1 MATRTYEI
9 KGKYTD
15 GTDYI
20 AGTFTVSDGTNGT
33 NGTNGKDALVYPN
46 VIQTNAPTVGVM
58 KVLVSTDFN
67 RTPVIN
73 DEFIGVCQYE
83 TNKSFIAVWRVQ
95 LVSGGNVT
103 CNIVNYVITT
113 GATGQK
119 GADGTNGTNG
129 SNGLD
134 ALTTIFI
141 PTLTTGDT
149 GEIVTFETD
158 SFNRYPEIG
167 DRFYCPV
174 NLPNNRSGIATFG
187 VTEVDST
194 NTTTALLLYTE
205 TTGKTGAAGQQGK
218 GIASVQVV
226 EV

>member
-15 GTDYI
+15 GTDYT

-46 VIQTNAPTVGVM
+46 VIQTGAPTVGAM

-95 LVSGGNVT
+95 LVSGENVT

-129 SNGLD
+129 KDGADGVGFYYTTD
-134 ALTTIFI
+134 AS
-141 PTLTTGDT
+141 TGT
-149 GEIVTFETD
+149 
-158 SFNRYPEIG
+158 
-167 DRFYCPV
+167 
-174 NLPNNRSGIATFG
+174 SGISTLLSNIMPSGIKVDDFLVNANG
-187 VTEVDST
+187 KVCQVTEISGTNVSAQYRTST
-194 NTTTALLLYTE
+194 KGA
-205 TTGKTGAAGQQGK
+205 TGATGSPGATGK

>member
-15 GTDYI
+15 GTDYT

-46 VIQTNAPTVGVM
+46 VIQTGAPTVGAM

-95 LVSGGNVT
+95 LVSGENVT

-129 SNGLD
+129 KDGVGFYY
-134 ALTTIFI
+134 TTD
-141 PTLTTGDT
+141 TTTGT
-149 GEIVTFETD
+149 TPISTLL
-158 SFNRYPEIG
+158 SNIMP
-167 DRFYCPV
+167 
-174 NLPNNRSGIATFG
+174 SGIKVNDFLVNANG
-187 VTEVDST
+187 KVCQVTSIQGNTVST
-194 NTTTALLLYTE
+194 GYRTSIKGA
-205 TTGKTGAAGQQGK
+205 TGAAGSPGATGK

>member
-15 GTDYI
+15 GTDYT

-46 VIQTNAPTVGVM
+46 VIQTNAPTVGAM

-95 LVSGGNVT
+95 LVSGENVT

-119 GADGTNGTNG
+119 GADGTDGTNG
-129 SNGLD
+129 KDGADGVGFYYTTD
-134 ALTTIFI
+134 AS
-141 PTLTTGDT
+141 TGT
-149 GEIVTFETD
+149 
-158 SFNRYPEIG
+158 
-167 DRFYCPV
+167 
-174 NLPNNRSGIATFG
+174 SGISTLLSNIMPSGIKVDDFLVNANG
-187 VTEVDST
+187 KVCQVTEISGT
-194 NTTTALLLYTE
+194 NVSAQYRTSIKGA
-205 TTGKTGAAGQQGK
+205 TGATGSPGATGK

>member
-15 GTDYI
+15 GTDYT

-46 VIQTNAPTVGVM
+46 VIQTNAPTVGAM

-73 DEFIGVCQYE
+73 DAFIGVCQYE

-103 CNIVNYVITT
+103 CNIVSFVITT

-119 GADGTNGTNG
+119 GADGTNGING
-129 SNGLD
+129 KNGAD
-134 ALTTIFI
+134 GVGFYYTTD
-141 PTLTTGDT
+141 TTTGT
-149 GEIVTFETD
+149 TPISTLL
-158 SFNRYPEIG
+158 SNIMP
-167 DRFYCPV
+167 
-174 NLPNNRSGIATFG
+174 SGIKVDDFLVNANG
-187 VTEVDST
+187 KVCQVTSIQGNTVST
-194 NTTTALLLYTE
+194 GYRTSIKGA
-205 TTGKTGAAGQQGK
+205 TGAAGSPGATGK

>member
-1 MATRTYEI
+1 MAARTYEI

-15 GTDYI
+15 GTDYT

-46 VIQTNAPTVGVM
+46 VIQTNAPTVGAM

-95 LVSGGNVT
+95 LVSGENVT

-119 GADGTNGTNG
+119 GADGTNGKNG
-129 SNGLD
+129 KDGADGVGFYYTTD
-134 ALTTIFI
+134 AS
-141 PTLTTGDT
+141 TGT
-149 GEIVTFETD
+149 
-158 SFNRYPEIG
+158 
-167 DRFYCPV
+167 
-174 NLPNNRSGIATFG
+174 SGISTLLSNIMPSGIKVDDFLVNANG
-187 VTEVDST
+187 KVCQVTEISGT
-194 NTTTALLLYTE
+194 NVSAQYRTSIKGA
-205 TTGKTGAAGQQGK
+205 TGATGSPGATGK

>member
-15 GTDYI
+15 GTDYT

-46 VIQTNAPTVGVM
+46 VIQTDAPTVGAM

-95 LVSGGNVT
+95 LVSEENVT

-129 SNGLD
+129 KDGVGFYY
-134 ALTTIFI
+134 TTD
-141 PTLTTGDT
+141 TTTGT
-149 GEIVTFETD
+149 TPISTLL
-158 SFNRYPEIG
+158 SNIMP
-167 DRFYCPV
+167 
-174 NLPNNRSGIATFG
+174 SGIKVNDFLVNANG
-187 VTEVDST
+187 KVCQVTSIQGNTVST
-194 NTTTALLLYTE
+194 GYRTSIKGA
-205 TTGKTGAAGQQGK
+205 TGAAGSPGATGK

>member
-15 GTDYI
+15 GTDYT

-46 VIQTNAPTVGVM
+46 VIQTDAPTVGAM

-95 LVSGGNVT
+95 LVSGENVT

-129 SNGLD
+129 KDGVGFYY
-134 ALTTIFI
+134 TTD
-141 PTLTTGDT
+141 TTTGT
-149 GEIVTFETD
+149 TPISTLL
-158 SFNRYPEIG
+158 SNIMP
-167 DRFYCPV
+167 
-174 NLPNNRSGIATFG
+174 SGIKVDDFLVNANG
-187 VTEVDST
+187 KVCQVTSIQGNTVST
-194 NTTTALLLYTE
+194 GYRTSIKGA
-205 TTGKTGAAGQQGK
+205 TGAAGSPGATGK

>member
-15 GTDYI
+15 GTDYT

-46 VIQTNAPTVGVM
+46 VIQTDAPTVGAM

-73 DEFIGVCQYE
+73 DEFIGVCKYE

-95 LVSGGNVT
+95 LVSGENVT

-129 SNGLD
+129 KNGADGVGFYYTTD
-134 ALTTIFI
+134 AS
-141 PTLTTGDT
+141 TGT
-149 GEIVTFETD
+149 
-158 SFNRYPEIG
+158 
-167 DRFYCPV
+167 
-174 NLPNNRSGIATFG
+174 SGISTLLSNIMPSGIKVDDFLVNANG
-187 VTEVDST
+187 KVCQVTEISGT
-194 NTTTALLLYTE
+194 NVSAQYRTSIKGA
-205 TTGKTGAAGQQGK
+205 TGATGSPGATGK

>member
-15 GTDYI
+15 GTDYT

-33 NGTNGKDALVYPN
+33 NGTNGKDALVYLN
-46 VIQTNAPTVGVM
+46 VIQTNAPTVGAM

-95 LVSGGNVT
+95 LVSGENVT

-129 SNGLD
+129 KDGVGFYY
-134 ALTTIFI
+134 TTD
-141 PTLTTGDT
+141 TTTGT
-149 GEIVTFETD
+149 TPISTLL
-158 SFNRYPEIG
+158 SNIMP
-167 DRFYCPV
+167 
-174 NLPNNRSGIATFG
+174 SGIKVNDFLVNANG
-187 VTEVDST
+187 KVCQVTSIQGNTVST
-194 NTTTALLLYTE
+194 GYRTSIKGA
-205 TTGKTGAAGQQGK
+205 TGAAGSPGATGK

>member
-15 GTDYI
+15 GTDYT

-46 VIQTNAPTVGVM
+46 VIQTDAPTVGAM

-95 LVSGGNVT
+95 LVSRENVT

-129 SNGLD
+129 KDGADGVGFYYTTD
-134 ALTTIFI
+134 AS
-141 PTLTTGDT
+141 TGT
-149 GEIVTFETD
+149 
-158 SFNRYPEIG
+158 
-167 DRFYCPV
+167 
-174 NLPNNRSGIATFG
+174 SGISTLLSNIMPSGIKVDDFLVNANG
-187 VTEVDST
+187 KVCQVTEISGT
-194 NTTTALLLYTE
+194 NVSAQYRTSIKGA
-205 TTGKTGAAGQQGK
+205 TGATGSPGATGK

>member
-15 GTDYI
+15 GTDYT

-46 VIQTNAPTVGVM
+46 VIQTGAPTVGAM

-95 LVSGGNVT
+95 LVSGENVT

-129 SNGLD
+129 KDGVGFYYTTD
-134 ALTTIFI
+134 AS
-141 PTLTTGDT
+141 TGT
-149 GEIVTFETD
+149 
-158 SFNRYPEIG
+158 
-167 DRFYCPV
+167 
-174 NLPNNRSGIATFG
+174 SGISTLLSNIMPSGIKVDNFLVNANG
-187 VTEVDST
+187 KVCQVTEISGT
-194 NTTTALLLYTE
+194 NVSAQYRTSIKGA
-205 TTGKTGAAGQQGK
+205 TGATGSPGATGK

>member
-1 MATRTYEI
+1 MATRTYVI

-15 GTDYI
+15 GTDYT

-46 VIQTNAPTVGVM
+46 VIQTGAPTVGAM

-95 LVSGGNVT
+95 LVSEENVT

-113 GATGQK
+113 GATGSP
-119 GADGTNGTNG
+119 GAT
-129 SNGLD
+129 
-134 ALTTIFI
+134 
-141 PTLTTGDT
+141 
-149 GEIVTFETD
+149 
-158 SFNRYPEIG
+158 
-167 DRFYCPV
+167 
-174 NLPNNRSGIATFG
+174 
-187 VTEVDST
+187 
-194 NTTTALLLYTE
+194 
-205 TTGKTGAAGQQGK
+205 GK

>member
-15 GTDYI
+15 GTDYT

-46 VIQTNAPTVGVM
+46 VIQTAAPTVGAM

-95 LVSGGNVT
+95 LVSGENVT

-119 GADGTNGTNG
+119 GADGTNG
-129 SNGLD
+129 LD

-141 PTLTTGDT
+141 PTLTT
-149 GEIVTFETD
+149 EK
-158 SFNRYPEIG
+158 
-167 DRFYCPV
+167 
-174 NLPNNRSGIATFG
+174 L
-187 VTEVDST
+187 
-194 NTTTALLLYTE
+194 
-205 TTGKTGAAGQQGK
+205 
-218 GIASVQVV
+218 
-226 EV
+226 

>member
-15 GTDYI
+15 GTDYT

-33 NGTNGKDALVYPN
+33 NGTNGKSALVYPN
-46 VIQTNAPTVGVM
+46 VIQTGAPTVGAM

-95 LVSGGNVT
+95 LVSGENVT

-129 SNGLD
+129 KDGADGVGFYYTTD
-134 ALTTIFI
+134 AS
-141 PTLTTGDT
+141 TGT
-149 GEIVTFETD
+149 
-158 SFNRYPEIG
+158 
-167 DRFYCPV
+167 
-174 NLPNNRSGIATFG
+174 SGISTLLSNIMPSGIKVDDFLVNANG
-187 VTEVDST
+187 KVCQVTEISGT
-194 NTTTALLLYTE
+194 NVSAQYRTSIKGA
-205 TTGKTGAAGQQGK
+205 TGATGSPGATGK

>member
-15 GTDYI
+15 GTDYT

-46 VIQTNAPTVGVM
+46 VIQTDAPTVGAM

-95 LVSGGNVT
+95 LVSGENVT

-129 SNGLD
+129 KDGADGVGFYYTTDATSGTTGISTLLSNIIPTGVKIGDFLVN
-134 ALTTIFI
+134 AQGKVAQVTTINGN
-141 PTLTTGDT
+141 TVTTGYRT
-149 GEIVTFETD
+149 SIKG
-158 SFNRYPEIG
+158 
-167 DRFYCPV
+167 
-174 NLPNNRSGIATFG
+174 A
-187 VTEVDST
+187 
-194 NTTTALLLYTE
+194 
-205 TTGKTGAAGQQGK
+205 TGATGSPGATGK

>member
-33 NGTNGKDALVYPN
+33 NGTNGKNALVYPN
-46 VIQTNAPTVGVM
+46 VIQTDAPTVGAM

-95 LVSGGNVT
+95 LVSGENVT

-129 SNGLD
+129 KDGVGFYYTTD
-134 ALTTIFI
+134 A
-141 PTLTTGDT
+141 TTGT
-149 GEIVTFETD
+149 TPISTLL
-158 SFNRYPEIG
+158 SNIMP
-167 DRFYCPV
+167 
-174 NLPNNRSGIATFG
+174 SGIKVNDFLVNANG
-187 VTEVDST
+187 KVCQVTSIQGNTVST
-194 NTTTALLLYTE
+194 GYRTSIKGA
-205 TTGKTGAAGQQGK
+205 TGAAGSPGATGK

>member
-15 GTDYI
+15 GTDYT

-46 VIQTNAPTVGVM
+46 VIQTGAPTVGAM

-95 LVSGGNVT
+95 LVSGENVT
-103 CNIVNYVITT
+103 CNIVNYIITT

-129 SNGLD
+129 KDGADGVGFYYTTD
-134 ALTTIFI
+134 AS
-141 PTLTTGDT
+141 TGT
-149 GEIVTFETD
+149 
-158 SFNRYPEIG
+158 
-167 DRFYCPV
+167 
-174 NLPNNRSGIATFG
+174 SGISTLLSNIMPSGIKVDDFLVNANG
-187 VTEVDST
+187 KVCQVTEISGT
-194 NTTTALLLYTE
+194 NVSAQYRTSIKGA
-205 TTGKTGAAGQQGK
+205 TGATGSPGATGK

>member
-15 GTDYI
+15 GTDYT

-33 NGTNGKDALVYPN
+33 NGTNGKDALVYLN
-46 VIQTNAPTVGVM
+46 VIQTDAPTVGAM

-95 LVSGGNVT
+95 LVSGENVT

-129 SNGLD
+129 KDGADGVGFYYTTD
-134 ALTTIFI
+134 AS
-141 PTLTTGDT
+141 TGT
-149 GEIVTFETD
+149 
-158 SFNRYPEIG
+158 
-167 DRFYCPV
+167 
-174 NLPNNRSGIATFG
+174 SGISTLLSNIMPSGIKVDDFLVNANG
-187 VTEVDST
+187 KVCQVTEISGT
-194 NTTTALLLYTE
+194 NVSAQYRTSIKGA
-205 TTGKTGAAGQQGK
+205 TGATGSPGATGK

>member
-15 GTDYI
+15 GTDYT

-46 VIQTNAPTVGVM
+46 VIQTDAPTVGAM

-95 LVSGGNVT
+95 LVSGENVT

-129 SNGLD
+129 KDGADGVGFYYTTDATSGTTDISTLLSNIMPTGVKIGDFLVN
-134 ALTTIFI
+134 AQGKVAQVTTINGN
-141 PTLTTGDT
+141 T
-149 GEIVTFETD
+149 VTAGYRT
-158 SFNRYPEIG
+158 SIKG
-167 DRFYCPV
+167 
-174 NLPNNRSGIATFG
+174 A
-187 VTEVDST
+187 
-194 NTTTALLLYTE
+194 
-205 TTGKTGAAGQQGK
+205 TGATGSPGATGK

>member
-15 GTDYI
+15 GTDYT

-46 VIQTNAPTVGVM
+46 VIQTDAPTVGAM

-95 LVSGGNVT
+95 LVSGENVT
-103 CNIVNYVITT
+103 CNIVNSVITT

-129 SNGLD
+129 KDGADGVGFYYTTD
-134 ALTTIFI
+134 AS
-141 PTLTTGDT
+141 TGT
-149 GEIVTFETD
+149 
-158 SFNRYPEIG
+158 
-167 DRFYCPV
+167 
-174 NLPNNRSGIATFG
+174 SGISTLLSQIMPSGIKVDDFLVNANG
-187 VTEVDST
+187 KVCQVTEISGT
-194 NTTTALLLYTE
+194 NVSAQYRTSIKGA
-205 TTGKTGAAGQQGK
+205 TGATGSPGATGK

>member
-15 GTDYI
+15 GTDYT

-46 VIQTNAPTVGVM
+46 VILTDAPTVGEM
-58 KVLVSTDFN
+58 KVLVSTNFN

-95 LVSGGNVT
+95 FVSGENVT
-103 CNIVNYVITT
+103 CNIVSSVITT

-129 SNGLD
+129 KDGVGFYY
-134 ALTTIFI
+134 TTD
-141 PTLTTGDT
+141 TTTGT
-149 GEIVTFETD
+149 TPISTLL
-158 SFNRYPEIG
+158 SNIMP
-167 DRFYCPV
+167 
-174 NLPNNRSGIATFG
+174 SGIKVDDFLVNANG
-187 VTEVDST
+187 KVCQVTSIQENTVST
-194 NTTTALLLYTE
+194 RYRTSIKGA
-205 TTGKTGAAGQQGK
+205 TGAAGSPGATGK

>member
-9 KGKYTD
+9 KGKYSD
-15 GTDYI
+15 GIDYT
-20 AGTFTVSDGTNGT
+20 AGTFTVSD
-33 NGTNGKDALVYPN
+33 GTNGKDALVYPN
-46 VIQTNAPTVGVM
+46 VIQTAAPTVSAM

-73 DEFIGVCQYE
+73 DEFIGICQYE

-95 LVSGGNVT
+95 LVSRENVT

-119 GADGTNGTNG
+119 GADGT
-129 SNGLD
+129 NGLD

-167 DRFYCPV
+167 DIFYCPV

-187 VTEVDST
+187 VTKVDST
-194 NTTTALLLYTE
+194 NTTTTLLLYTE

-218 GIASVQVV
+218 GIASVRVV

>member
-15 GTDYI
+15 GSDYT
-20 AGTFTVSDGTNGT
+20 AGTFTVSDGTNGI
-33 NGTNGKDALVYPN
+33 NGTNGKDSLVYQN
-46 VIQTNAPTVGVM
+46 VIQTGAPTVGAM

-95 LVSGGNVT
+95 LVSGENVT

-113 GATGQK
+113 GATGQ
-119 GADGTNGTNG
+119 NGVNG

-134 ALTTIFI
+134 ALNTIFI
-141 PTLTTGDT
+141 PTLTTG
-149 GEIVTFETD
+149 EIGKNVTFEND
-158 SFNRYPEIG
+158 SFNRNPEIG